1 MTKEIEV
8 TLYIEVPE
16 EATDKDITDWVD
28 VQLCGYNCMEKD
40 NPCIDNAEVVH
51 NKWKHND

>member
-1 MTKEIEV
+1 MAKEIEV
-8 TLYIEVPE
+8 TLYVEVPDH
-16 EATDKDITDWVD
+16 ALDKDITDWVD